1 MPAPPPARPRA
12 GRLLLAL
19 GLVLLSPLY
28 AESLSGYDVSTG
40 DPLALLGGLLI
51 LGPLYGCPA
60 LLIRELA
67 RRYDVRW
74 PGILALATA
83 AGLLQAGVIDQS
95 LFSMSY
101 RDIDYWDDMLL
112 PTLIEPL
119 GFAPYLA
126 ISFVV
131 GHVVWSFGAPIAL
144 TEALAGHRAKTPW
157 LRWPGLL
164 VATMLYLAAAALI
177 LGSHLKTEDD
187 HASAA
192 QIGVTLLVVALLVAG
207 AFTLGRR
214 PVPTRHERAL
224 PPPYAIG
231 LLSLVGALT
240 FDFLPSTWAGVT
252 GGAALL
258 AAGAGLLA
266 YVSRSTHWDGRY
278 LVAVAGGAV
287 VARALVAFLATP
299 LGDVPP
305 LPKYAHN
312 TVFLLG
318 SLALITWAYRR
329 SRAGRT
335 GRLGA
340 EVA

>member
-1 MPAPPPARPRA
+1 MPAPPPARPRV

-74 PGILALATA
+74 PGILALAAA

-119 GFAPYLA
+119 GIAPYMVM
-126 ISFVV
+126 SFVV

-144 TEALAGHRAKTPW
+144 TEALAGRRAHTPW

-164 VATMLYLAAAALI
+164 VATVLYLAAAALI
-177 LGSHLKTEDD
+177 LGIHLKTEDD

-192 QIGVTLLVVALLVAG
+192 QVSGSLLVVALLVAG

-214 PVPTRHERAL
+214 PAPGRRERSL
-224 PPPYAIG
+224 PPPYAVG
-231 LLSLVGALT
+231 LLSLVGALG
-240 FDFLPSTWAGVT
+240 FNFLPPTWVGVAGGVALIAAST
-252 GGAALL
+252 
-258 AAGAGLLA
+258 GLLT
-266 YVSRSTHWDGRY
+266 YVSRSTRWDGRY
-278 LVAVAGGAV
+278 PVAVAGGAV
-287 VARALVAFLATP
+287 LAMAVSAFLVTP

-318 SLALITWAYRR
+318 SLALIGWAYLH
-329 SRAGRT
+329 SRANRPT
-335 GRLGA
+335 
-340 EVA
+340 

>member
-1 MPAPPPARPRA
+1 VNTPPPTRPRA

-19 GLVLLSPLY
+19 GLVLLSPLF

-101 RDIDYWDDMLL
+101 RDIEYWDDMLL
-112 PTLIEPL
+112 PTLVEPL

-126 ISFVV
+126 MSFVV

-144 TEALAGHRAKTPW
+144 TEGLARQRAHTPW

-164 VATMLYLAAAALI
+164 VATVLYLAAAALI
-177 LGSHLKTEDD
+177 LSEHLKTEDD

-192 QIGVTLLVVALLVAG
+192 QVAGTLLVVALLVAG

-214 PVPTRHERAL
+214 PAPARRERAL
-224 PPPYAIG
+224 PPAYVVG
-231 LLSLVGALT
+231 LSSLAVALG
-240 FDFLPSTWAGVT
+240 FNFLPPSWAGVA
-252 GGAALL
+252 GGIVLL
-258 AAGAGLLA
+258 AGGAGLLA
-266 YVSRSTHWDGRY
+266 YVSRSTRWDGRY
-278 LVAVAGGAV
+278 VVAVAGGAV
-287 VARALVAFLATP
+287 IAMAVLAFLVTP
-299 LGDVPP
+299 LGNVRP

-318 SLALITWAYRR
+318 SLALIWWAARR
-329 SRAGRT
+329 RPRG
-335 GRLGA
+335 
-340 EVA
+340 